1 MDMPVSTVADDNG
14 VCGEILKPNINFYL
28 NAKRFIDVTVCI
40 VAAPAALL
48 FVALA
53 ACVIFV
59 SMGRPIFFSQERTGF
74 RGSTFLMRKLRT
86 MRASSSSDTAT
97 ATSVEDPRITVV
109 GALLRRTHI
118 DEIPQL
124 WNVMRGEMTLIG
136 PRPEQP
142 KLVEQYRLALPDYD
156 RRHLVKPGLS
166 GWAQVRYGYAADLY
180 ETKIKLHYDLHYLD
194 NIGPRI
200 DLKIVV
206 LTAMVFMKK
215 RYVR

>member
-1 MDMPVSTVADDNG
+1 
-14 VCGEILKPNINFYL
+14 
-28 NAKRFIDVTVCI
+28 
-40 VAAPAALL
+40 
-48 FVALA
+48 
-53 ACVIFV
+53 
-59 SMGRPIFFSQERTGF
+59 
-74 RGSTFLMRKLRT
+74 MRKLRT
-86 MRASSSSDTAT
+86 MRASSSSDSAT